1 MMKNRKVNS
10 REYKVML
17 KHKKFKGD
25 KDELLKQA
33 KEFWQTFSDAIAD
46 VVSETDDK
54 FKKPEKQLVRFYDT
68 KKEILNSNS
77 YVFRERKDI
86 DGENREMTLKFRHRD
101 RYLSQAR
108 DMKDKDGKDKE
119 QKFEEDIKPKTFVSL
134 YSFSNK
140 TIIKKDK
147 KLNKLNDP
155 GRLFP
160 DLPKRLGDDYN
171 DDKKIK
177 IVNDFTAYQIVLKGP
192 HFTIANKECKCALI
206 FWYDKKPNGKPVVAE
221 FSFKYKD
228 NNDKSESE
236 KFSSE
241 LAQKAFDVFQILHE
255 DKNLGKW
262 VDLKG
267 TTKTAFAYEYSGK
280 S

>member
-33 KEFWQTFSDAIAD
+33 KKFWQTFSDEIAD
-46 VVSETDDK
+46 IASETDDK

-86 DGENREMTLKFRHRD
+86 NGDNREITLKFRHRD

-108 DMKDKDGKDKE
+108 DMKDKDGKDEE
-119 QKFEEDIKPKTFVSL
+119 QKFEEDIKPPIFVSL

-160 DLPKRLGDDYN
+160 DLPKRLGDAYDG
-171 DDKKIK
+171 DKKIK

-192 HFTIANKECKCALI
+192 SFTIDKQLCKCALI

-228 NNDKSESE
+228 KSESE
-236 KFSSE
+236 NFSSE
-241 LAQKAFDVFQILHE
+241 VAQKAFDVFKILHE
-255 DKNLGKW
+255 DKNLDKW
-262 VDLKG
+262 VDLEG